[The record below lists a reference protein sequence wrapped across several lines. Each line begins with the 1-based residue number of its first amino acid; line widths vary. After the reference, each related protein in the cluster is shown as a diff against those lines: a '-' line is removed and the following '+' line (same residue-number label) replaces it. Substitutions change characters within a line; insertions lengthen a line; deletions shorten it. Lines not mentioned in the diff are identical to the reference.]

1 MEKIGLKYEG
11 ERKEG
16 IFYYY
21 GVTIAPSILSNPI
34 IYTSSPCFFIMN
46 I

>member
-21 GVTIAPSILSNPI
+21 GGLEDLVLYGITKEEYKN
-34 IYTSSPCFFIMN
+34 N
-46 I
+46 K